1 MADVIPPFVRPA
13 PTHTQRRR
21 EGKTSSYVF
30 PSHPTPTTLT
40 EGESHPQPNPQG
52 EEEVLPNPP
61 TTATHREGG
70 RRLRLW
76 GGLGGP
82 ASTQAHDHICSCA
95 CAFPAL
101 PPNSFPPPVCFK
113 SANAHRDGA
122 PGRHPGSCHH
132 FWCFKASSFVP
143 SCFHRISEAPTV
155 TGIGA
160 VLITGVSQETF

>member
-1 MADVIPPFVRPA
+1 M
-13 PTHTQRRR
+13 
-21 EGKTSSYVF
+21 EGKTSSNVF

-40 EGESHPQPNPQG
+40 EGERHPQPHPQG
-52 EEEVLPNPP
+52 EEEVLLNPS
-61 TTATHREGG
+61 TTATYREGG

-95 CAFPAL
+95 VHSQPS
-101 PPNSFPPPVCFK
+101 PPIVSPLVCFK
-113 SANAHRDGA
+113 SANGHRDGA
-122 PGRHPGSCHH
+122 PGRHPGSCYH

-143 SCFHRISEAPTV
+143 SCFHRISEAPV

-160 VLITGVSQETF
+160 VLIAGVSQETF